1 MKKALTVGLHI
12 RYKARLHGR
21 LTDVDFSTASDAEK
35 ALSVLDDQKMDL
47 LVIDE
52 ALDGAEAF
60 LQKVQPLSIP
70 TIFCAGSENNR
81 EGFLKSLVKD
91 LGVDAVLS
99 KPIDPDELV
108 LKASELLEAPRIEE
122 VQNNSAGAQMR
133 AKLATLWA
141 RFEPENRDRVKWLKQ
156 QIDDI
161 FEEKQKTDEDRRE
174 MERMAHKLVGALGT
188 FGFPKAS
195 ILAREIEQHV
205 GETQKRAALD
215 PDQLFEWI
223 RGIEKELNNPPST
236 PPLKRDTNAGPS
248 ALLISEDLTI
258 ESQLNT
264 LKVKGASLA
273 TTRVSGWSKARE
285 SWFLNAPDIVVA
297 DLCGELGEERRTLLR
312 SLAGRLT
319 TIPVLSII
327 PQEIWSNPDALAQ
340 FAGMPVLFH
349 PFEPSALASSVQEL
363 LQQDNIVKPKL
374 LAVDDDPQI
383 LATLEAILAP
393 LKLDITTLSDPLEF
407 WDVLES
413 VSPDLLVLDVDM
425 PFLNGLELCRG
436 VRSNPKWSEL
446 PVLFLS
452 ASSDAGLM
460 NRVFAVGADD
470 FVKKPFNG
478 PELATRIV
486 NRIVRSKPKPKGEAA
501 ALTTTGLEG
510 LKTLLQEES
519 AHGRDVALAL
529 VSTKNESALKQSLGH
544 AQATLVHRKF
554 GERLVETLRDL
565 GTVTKWHSSEFLIAF
580 PGQTLEGAQQQL
592 QVLLASSEHTKV
604 VLEDGKSVQLEPVA
618 GLTRLQGAD
627 DRLGDALRRCQRA
640 VNSALENQQLLATQ
654 LASKTGKDTQVKRC
668 SLLILEPAEQTGKA
682 VESLMKDRGF
692 DCLWDPNTDCAIA
705 ALTSEPPTLET
716 QVIFVSSGGLE
727 LLAKLGPITKL
738 VNVVVAVSNEDE
750 LAKAFDSGAFDC
762 LEKPCKV
769 TTLVKRLE
777 RAFDF

>member
-21 LTDVDFSTASDAEK
+21 LTDVEFFTASDSDK
-35 ALSVLDDQKMDL
+35 AFSVLDDQKMDL

-52 ALDGAEAF
+52 ALSGAEAF

-70 TIFCAGSENNR
+70 TIFCAGSEHSK
-81 EGFLKSLVKD
+81 EGFLKSLVND
-91 LGVDAVLS
+91 MGVDAVLA

-108 LKASELLEAPRIEE
+108 LKASELLEAPRVVE
-122 VQNNSAGAQMR
+122 VKNNSAGAQMR
-133 AKLATLWA
+133 SKLAALWA
-141 RFEPENRDRVKWLKQ
+141 RFEPENRERLNWLKKQ
-156 QIDDI
+156 LDDI
-161 FEEKQKTDEDRRE
+161 FEERQKSDEERRE

-205 GETQKRAALD
+205 GENNKKGALD
-215 PDQLFEWI
+215 PDLLYEWV
-223 RGIEKELNNPPST
+223 RGIERELNNPPST
-236 PPLKRDTNAGPS
+236 PPAKRSEDSGPS
-248 ALLISEDLTI
+248 ALLISEDLGV
-258 ESQLNT
+258 EGQLNA
-264 LKVKGASLA
+264 LKIKDAALT

-327 PQEIWSNPDALAQ
+327 PEAIWGNPDSLAQ
-340 FAGMPVLFH
+340 FGGMPVLFH

-383 LATLEAILAP
+383 LVTLETILAP

-407 WDVLES
+407 WDVLEK

-436 VRSNPKWSEL
+436 VRSNPKWSEI
-446 PVLFLS
+446 PVVFLS

-486 NRIVRSKPKPKGEAA
+486 NRIVRSKPNAA
-501 ALTTTGLEG
+501 RETEPGTTTGLES
-510 LKTLLQEES
+510 LKALLREES
-519 AHGRDVALAL
+519 SQGRDVALAL
-529 VSTKNESALKQSLGH
+529 VSTKNASALKQSLGH
-544 AQATLVHRKF
+544 AQASLVHRKF
-554 GERLVETLRDL
+554 GERLVDTLRDL
-565 GTVTKWHSSEFLIAF
+565 GTVTKWHSSEYLIAF

-592 QVLLASSEHTKV
+592 QVLLASQEHTQV
-604 VLEDGKSVQLEPVA
+604 ALENGKTIQVEPVA
-618 GLTRLQGAD
+618 GLTRLQGSD
-627 DRLGDALRRCQRA
+627 DRLEDALRRCQRA
-640 VNSALENQQLLATQ
+640 ANSAVEKQLLLATQ
-654 LASKTGKDTQVKRC
+654 IASGETPAQEAKRC

-692 DCLWDPNTDCAIA
+692 DCLWDPNTDGAIA

-716 QVIFVSSGGLE
+716 EVIFVSSGGLG
-727 LLAKLGPITKL
+727 LLQKLGPITKL